1 MKKWH
6 LAAECFTPDA
16 IAGRIDNRKRLQEE
30 VDSVFSKLRSLDISL
45 ITANNLVMTEDEAL
59 LLISSK
65 LSFYGVVT
73 LKVALDHV
81 PRTYKAT
88 PKGASTPIR
97 YSLIADIMNKK
108 GFSLSPI
115 EVQRYSELL
124 ESFCKNFLSSSLE
137 LGEILWQLTGE
148 KDCRF
153 NKFISPPVECCLKC
167 DESLSMHNRPTD
179 AIGVQGLQNFLRS
192 WPLF

>member
-1 MKKWH
+1 
-6 LAAECFTPDA
+6 
-16 IAGRIDNRKRLQEE
+16 
-30 VDSVFSKLRSLDISL
+30 
-45 ITANNLVMTEDEAL
+45 
-59 LLISSK
+59 
-65 LSFYGVVT
+65 VVT

-115 EVQRYSELL
+115 EVRRYSELL
-124 ESFCKNFLSSSLE
+124 ETFCKNLSSSLE

-148 KDCRF
+148 NDCRF
-153 NKFISPPVECCLKC
+153 NKFISPPDKCCLKC
-167 DESLSMHNRPTD
+167 DESLIMHN
-179 AIGVQGLQNFLRS
+179 
-192 WPLF
+192 